1 MLSWSRSKR
10 EASMALVMAVI
21 IGGVGVAC
29 VGWPVRAVT
38 FCRWYH
44 HKKPKRIQE
53 LPFADLVMRPWMP
66 IYFRCMGA
74 VFCVVALGLAWI
86 ATTKG

>member
-29 VGWPVRAVT
+29 VAWPVRAVT

-44 HKKPKRIQE
+44 KKPKWIQE
-53 LPFADLVMRPWMP
+53 LPFADIVMRPWMP
-66 IYFRCMGA
+66 IYFRCME
-74 VFCVVALGLAWI
+74 
-86 ATTKG
+86 